1 MDKIKKQ
8 KIAQTEVYQAT
19 MREISY
25 PFIFEKN
32 IIEWHAAKEQVIN
45 QFVVNQFTIFA
56 CEKADILEI
65 GLAPLLNGSQFIS
78 AKLFVPDSYKYYD
91 KLNQLL
97 DHEVQIVIVQTS
109 SFSDEHVVE
118 ILSDIAATATKL
130 RIIIFVTI
138 NNEPKI
144 LPILSFTQVKTQAIL
159 DGIGYRENEQKNIR
173 LIELIYDRLLFSHMI

>member
-1 MDKIKKQ
+1 M
-8 KIAQTEVYQAT
+8 
-19 MREISY
+19 
-25 PFIFEKN
+25 
-32 IIEWHAAKEQVIN
+32 
-45 QFVVNQFTIFA
+45 
-56 CEKADILEI
+56 
-65 GLAPLLNGSQFIS
+65 
-78 AKLFVPDSYKYYD
+78 
-91 KLNQLL
+91 
-97 DHEVQIVIVQTS
+97 IVQTS